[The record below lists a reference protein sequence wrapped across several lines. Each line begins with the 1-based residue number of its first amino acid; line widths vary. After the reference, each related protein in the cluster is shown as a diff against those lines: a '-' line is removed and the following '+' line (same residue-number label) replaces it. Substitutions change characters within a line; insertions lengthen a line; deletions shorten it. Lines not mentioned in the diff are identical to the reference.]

1 MTYPPGNP
9 GYPPAP
15 QGNQYAPTQ
24 QYGKVGDGPE
34 AAGPSK
40 LPVYLTAA
48 VAALGLATYAFNF
61 GPMLTISNSDFP
73 QFGSASGSTP
83 GLGLAVAASVLAA
96 LLAIVGLLP
105 KQKPATG
112 LVAVVSTLSFLLVL
126 AEVINAPAGLSIG
139 WGLYLIIATTVL
151 QAGTAIAALLFDAGV
166 LTAPAPKPRYE
177 QPYGQQYGAP
187 SYYGQMGGQPG
198 QQYGAPTHQQHQP
211 QQQRPATRPSTAA
224 TRAVRA
230 PADSSP
236 RARVGTARRAARA
249 APRTT
254 VLTRATMARRPRP
267 PASRRSV
274 SRPVPRRVPG
284 RPPPGFRA
292 SRRRRRHRPSPRHS
306 PALPRRSLGVAHPDV
321 GCVDPREER
330 PSQWWTTGQSAA
342 VRPETCSGSRSG
354 RRLSRWA

>member
-211 QQQRPATRPSTAA
+211 QQQRPGYPSQYGGYQGGQSTGGFQTAGQSGYGAQGGQGSSENHSAHEGHNGPPTPPTGFPAFGQPSSSSQGSGAPTTGLPSQSPSSATP
-224 TRAVRA
+224 
-230 PADSSP
+230 PESSP
-236 RARVGTARRAARA
+236 QSGTS
-249 APRTT
+249 
-254 VLTRATMARRPRP
+254 
-267 PASRRSV
+267 AS
-274 SRPVPRRVPG
+274 
-284 RPPPGFRA
+284 
-292 SRRRRRHRPSPRHS
+292 
-306 PALPRRSLGVAHPDV
+306 
-321 GCVDPREER
+321 
-330 PSQWWTTGQSAA
+330 
-342 VRPETCSGSRSG
+342 
-354 RRLSRWA
+354 